1 MRDSRLISLSN
12 SLGRGKDYPLSL
24 GRRIST
30 RMLRFWI
37 KIIVEATS
45 GDSLGS
51 EGWDE
56 SDEFLVHSGW
66 CGYGFVLSYGT
77 V

>member
-1 MRDSRLISLSN
+1 
-12 SLGRGKDYPLSL
+12 
-24 GRRIST
+24 
-30 RMLRFWI
+30 MLRFWI

-56 SDEFLVHSGW
+56 SDEFLVHSEW
-66 CGYGFVLSYGT
+66 CRYGFVLSYGT